1 MRCIRCWSGFE
12 CPFKG
17 ETVQV
22 ELLVTP
28 VLRAGGLGGK
38 YNIGRR
44 SRMVHLLVLRSESW
58 ALVRKAVAD
67 ASDPREWMFNS
78 DTGNEVED
86 VHRIDAFSPGSR
98 AS

>member
-1 MRCIRCWSGFE
+1 
-12 CPFKG
+12 
-17 ETVQV
+17 
-22 ELLVTP
+22 
-28 VLRAGGLGGK
+28 
-38 YNIGRR
+38 
-44 SRMVHLLVLRSESW
+44 MVHLLVLRSESW